1 MMRHPRPIRSAF
13 TLIELLVVIAI
24 IAVLIGLLLP
34 AVQKVREAAAR
45 VKCVNQIKQLALAT
59 HNFESTYGVIPPNW
73 NWPAGAWMGQRANG
87 SLRNQYPALANYG
100 STTSP
105 DGAPGTWAVHLFPYI
120 EQGNLF
126 NLIQA
131 TGNLG
136 PNGYDAYAAV
146 VYGKVVQGLIC
157 PSDPTVPGNYLTNA
171 NTVIGVIGT
180 SSNDGFGVASYAGNV
195 LVFTPKPNSLVN
207 SMPNGTSNTSI
218 FAERYTF
225 CYANGFGSGTGTSKS
240 LDDSHQEN
248 YYWMN
253 WGYIQCGDGSEQQ
266 AVGYGWLTVYS
277 EALYQPTGPRSNG
290 LPPGFFQGG
299 CPGADFDD
307 SYTAPIT
314 GKNIQIMQVQPTQGL
329 PPGGNTLGSYPGVSI
344 DPRGCDSILTQTAHQ
359 GGMTV
364 GMGDGSVRTV
374 SPSVSP
380 RTWRIVGNDPA
391 YQGQV
396 VGSDW

>member
-45 VKCVNQIKQLALAT
+45 AKCVNQVKQLALAT

-73 NWPAGAWMGQRANG
+73 NWPSAASWGG
-87 SLRNQYPALANYG
+87 SGYPASQNYG
-100 STTSP
+100 AATSP
-105 DGAPGTWAVHLFPYI
+105 DGAPGTWAIHLFPYI

-131 TGNLG
+131 TANV
-136 PNGYDAYAAV
+136 NYNAFAAAV
-146 VYGKVVQGLIC
+146 QGQVVQGLIC
-157 PSDPTVPGNYLTNA
+157 PSDPTVPGNGLVNTA
-171 NTVIGVIGT
+171 NKVNGIKI
-180 SSNDGFGVASYAGNV
+180 SSNNNFGVASYAANV
-195 LVFTPKPNSLVN
+195 LVFTPTPNSLMN

-225 CYANGFGSGTGTSKS
+225 CYANGFGSGKGT
-240 LDDSHQEN
+240 LDDSHQHD
-248 YYWMN
+248 YYYMN
-253 WGYIQCGDGSEQQ
+253 WGYIQCGSGSEQQ
-266 AVGYGWLTVYS
+266 AVGYGWLTVY
-277 EALYQPTGPRSNG
+277 EEGLGPNG
-290 LPPGFFQGG
+290 GYFQGG

-307 SYTAPIT
+307 SYTASVT
-314 GKNIQIMQVQPTQGL
+314 GNNIQIMQVQPTSAP
-329 PPGGNTLGSYPGVSI
+329 PPGAETLGGFTAT
-344 DPRGCDSILTQTAHQ
+344 DPRGCDSLLTQTAHT

-364 GMGDGSVRTV
+364 GMGDGSVRSV

-380 RTWRIVGNDPA
+380 RTWRIIGNDPA
-391 YQGQV
+391 YQGMV
-396 VGSDW
+396 IGSDW

>member
-1 MMRHPRPIRSAF
+1 
-13 TLIELLVVIAI
+13 LIELLVVIAI
-24 IAVLIGLLLP
+24 IAILIGLLLP

-45 VKCVNQIKQLALAT
+45 AKCVNQIKQLALAT
-59 HNFESTYGVIPPNW
+59 HNFESTYGVLPPNW
-73 NWPAGAWMGQRANG
+73 NWPAGAWMGDG
-87 SLRNQYPALANYG
+87 DPTSNQYPALLNYG
-100 STTSP
+100 SSTSP

-131 TGNLG
+131 TANV
-136 PNGYDAYAAV
+136 GYTAYATAINGQV
-146 VYGKVVQGLIC
+146 VKELVC
-157 PSDPTVPGNYLTNA
+157 PSDPTVPANYLS
-171 NTVIGVIGT
+171 T
-180 SSNDGFGVASYAGNV
+180 SGNRINGIKVRDNGNFGVASYAANV
-195 LVFTPKPNSLVN
+195 LVFTPTTKSLVN

-225 CYANGFGSGTGTSKS
+225 CFANGFGSAPSKFGPTDI
-240 LDDSHQEN
+240 DDSHQDN
-248 YYWMN
+248 YYYMN

-266 AVGYGWLTVYS
+266 AVGYGWLTVFAEGLFQAS
-277 EALYQPTGPRSNG
+277 GPGSAG
-290 LPPGFFQGG
+290 YPPGYFQGG

-307 SYTAPIT
+307 SYTASIT
-314 GKNIQIMQVQPTQGL
+314 GSNIQIMQVQPNTI
-329 PPGGNTLGSYPGVSI
+329 PPTGATILARNGVTSTTVTS
-344 DPRGCDSILTQTAHQ
+344 PQGCDSILTQTAHQ

-364 GMGDGSVRTV
+364 GMGDGSVRSV

-380 RTWRIVGNDPA
+380 RTWRIVGNDPK